1 MNDGGVEKVETAS
14 GLEMRKIRSQS
25 LTAHHLHWF
34 HRIHAAHNNAPRNLG
49 ATTFSRVSVCI
60 CLLSSSHV
68 ALGTTNI
75 SCKAASP
82 TSILLFRCP
91 PRLKPFLWSSVRF
104 VRSEAVQHAALYQR

>member
-49 ATTFSRVSVCI
+49 ATTFSRVSV
-60 CLLSSSHV
+60 
-68 ALGTTNI
+68 
-75 SCKAASP
+75 
-82 TSILLFRCP
+82 
-91 PRLKPFLWSSVRF
+91 
-104 VRSEAVQHAALYQR
+104 